1 AAVSMLR
8 AWSSLVMSTLINI
21 QWQSG
26 LFNHLLRLPLAF
38 FERRKLGDIQSR
50 FGSLDTLRATFT
62 TCVVGAIMDSIMVV
76 GVFVMML
83 LYGGYLTWIVL
94 GFTMVYVLIRLV
106 TYGYY
111 RQISEETL
119 VRGARASSYFMESLY
134 GIA

>member
-1 AAVSMLR
+1 
-8 AWSSLVMSTLINI
+8 
-21 QWQSG
+21 
-26 LFNHLLRLPLAF
+26 
-38 FERRKLGDIQSR
+38 
-50 FGSLDTLRATFT
+50 
-62 TCVVGAIMDSIMVV
+62 MVV

-119 VRGARASSYFMESLY
+119 VRGPAAAPILWKACMVLPR
-134 GIA
+134 

>member
-1 AAVSMLR
+1 
-8 AWSSLVMSTLINI
+8 
-21 QWQSG
+21 
-26 LFNHLLRLPLAF
+26 
-38 FERRKLGDIQSR
+38 
-50 FGSLDTLRATFT
+50 GSLDTLRATFT

-119 VRGARASSYFMESLY
+119 VRGAR
-134 GIA
+134 

>member
-1 AAVSMLR
+1 FFILLRAAVSMLR

-119 VRGARASSYFMESLY
+119 V
-134 GIA
+134 

>member
-1 AAVSMLR
+1 
-8 AWSSLVMSTLINI
+8 
-21 QWQSG
+21 
-26 LFNHLLRLPLAF
+26 
-38 FERRKLGDIQSR
+38 
-50 FGSLDTLRATFT
+50 
-62 TCVVGAIMDSIMVV
+62 MDSIMVV

-119 VRGARASSYFMESLY
+119 VRGPGPAPILWKACMVLPR
-134 GIA
+134 

>member
-1 AAVSMLR
+1 
-8 AWSSLVMSTLINI
+8 
-21 QWQSG
+21 
-26 LFNHLLRLPLAF
+26 
-38 FERRKLGDIQSR
+38 
-50 FGSLDTLRATFT
+50 
-62 TCVVGAIMDSIMVV
+62 MVV

-119 VRGARASSYFMESLY
+119 VRARASSYFMESLY
-134 GIA
+134 GIATVKIQGMVGIREHTGLT